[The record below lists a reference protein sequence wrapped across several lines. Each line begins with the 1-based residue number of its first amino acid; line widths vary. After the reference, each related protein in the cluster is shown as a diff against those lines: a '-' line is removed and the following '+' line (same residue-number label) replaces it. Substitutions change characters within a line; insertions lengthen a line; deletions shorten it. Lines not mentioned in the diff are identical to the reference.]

1 MILEGGVGASPPCSP
16 GLAPGLAYLDVMALG
31 HHHIFLGKELLDS
44 VWGNDVLYLRREKRQ
59 MLTARTPGAPRGRQS
74 RVAGDTHPISNGNC
88 KDGPSEGSFAKYCPP
103 SSWGENGRPG
113 PGGQQRQLTWLSDAT
128 RCWTIWPSAVV
139 ISWM

>member
-1 MILEGGVGASPPCSP
+1 MILEGGVGASPPRSP

-59 MLTARTPGAPRGRQS
+59 MLTARPPGTPRGRQS

-103 SSWGENGRPG
+103 P
-113 PGGQQRQLTWLSDAT
+113 PGGRMGAPARVVSSGSSPGCQMPPGAG
-128 RCWTIWPSAVV
+128 PSGRLP
-139 ISWM
+139 W